1 LIHFYKRFQKF
12 QTPTAMAMFGV
23 GDRVERNPA
32 EWYILAERGG
42 DHDHDGGAGKQGTVQ
57 NVVKAS
63 KQKEKWMVQVKWD
76 HTGNLI
82 SYFQRRLKLVK
93 TMDLKADA
101 KEVESFEFYEMK
113 KRNIEIYEKMI
124 YTDFVIISK
133 TDGSRFPCHKA
144 ILAAGSAHFA
154 RMFES
159 GMTESSS
166 GQVEIEGYKN
176 EIVEAFIK
184 FLYLPAVDKEIL
196 KINAESLLKMA
207 DQYDVPKLKEVVVK
221 TMLASMS
228 KENVLET
235 ILAAHRY
242 NAPNLKE
249 DAIQFIVKHRVDKG
263 KLAEWKVKMKG
274 EEELLFD
281 IFSAIM

>member
-1 LIHFYKRFQKF
+1 M
-12 QTPTAMAMFGV
+12 AMAMFEV
-23 GDRVERNPA
+23 GDRVELNPA
-32 EWYILAERGG
+32 MCAP
-42 DHDHDGGAGKQGTVQ
+42 GGAGKQGTVTR
-57 NVVKAS
+57 V
-63 KQKEKWMVQVKWD
+63 QKPSNPFTKCEWVRVTWD
-76 HTGNLI
+76 HNGESVPYMQI
-82 SYFQRRLKLVK
+82 RLKLVK
-93 TMDLKADA
+93 TRNLKADA
-101 KEVESFEFYEMK
+101 KEVELLEFYEMK
-113 KRNIEIYEKMI
+113 KRNLEIYEKMI
-124 YTDFVIISK
+124 YSDFVIICK

-196 KINAESLLKMA
+196 KINAESFLKMA
-207 DQYDVPKLKEVVVK
+207 DQYDVPKLKEVVVNL
-221 TMLASMS
+221 MLSSLA
-228 KENVLET
+228 KENVLGT
-235 ILAAHRY
+235 VLAAHRY

-249 DAIQFIVKHRVDKG
+249 NAIQFIVKHRVDKG

-274 EEELLFD
+274 EDDLWFD
-281 IFSAIM
+281 IFSAML

>member
-1 LIHFYKRFQKF
+1 
-12 QTPTAMAMFGV
+12 MALFEV
-23 GDRVERNPA
+23 GDKVERNA
-32 EWYILAERGG
+32 VYYGAFEKSGFDSY
-42 DHDHDGGAGKQGTVQ
+42 DGGAGKQGTVYD
-57 NVVKAS
+57 VKVP
-63 KQKEKWMVQVKWD
+63 QPGKWTVCVAWD
-76 HTGNLI
+76 HTGKTTTHNESHKSL
-82 SYFQRRLKLVK
+82 LLVK
-93 TMDLKADA
+93 TKNLKADS
-101 KEVESFEFYEMK
+101 KEVEPFEFYEVK
-113 KRNIEIYEKMI
+113 KRNLEIYDKMI
-124 YTDFVIISK
+124 FTDFVIICK

-144 ILAAGSAHFA
+144 MIAAGSAHFA

-166 GQVEIEGYKN
+166 GQVEIEGYEN

-184 FLYLPAVDKEIL
+184 FLYFPAVDKEIL
-196 KINAESLLKMA
+196 KINAESFLKMA
-207 DQYDVPKLKEVVVK
+207 DQYDVPKLKEVVVNS
-221 TMLASMS
+221 MLASLT
-228 KENVLET
+228 KENVLGT
-235 ILAAHRY
+235 VLAAHRY